1 MIVRSATDFAIV
13 TCDPA
18 GLITS
23 WSPGA
28 EAVMGWTA
36 AEAVHQ
42 HIALFFTPED
52 VVAGRPEA
60 EMAESATTG
69 SAADERWHL
78 KRDGTRFWAS
88 GELQPLRENCRTVGF
103 VKILRDR
110 TEHVAL
116 QEKLAAAE
124 QQTSAAEK
132 RITADGERLQ
142 AMFAAAPG
150 FIAVLRGPDHVF
162 DFANASYNRLV
173 GNRPLIGRSVRE
185 ALPEVRGQG
194 FYALLDLVY
203 ASGNRATAAQQ
214 PIMLTGESGTLEQRF
229 VSFVYEPMRDPD
241 GAVTGIFV
249 EGFDSTDAALARA
262 KADQVSAE
270 QAAILG
276 QLAEGVVATD
286 ETGRI
291 TFVNA
296 AAAALHGVARLDVG
310 PEDYSEAYQLLT
322 ENGEPYPSSELPL
335 ARAVARAEIVRDARW
350 RIRRPDRSE
359 VLAIGN
365 AQPVV
370 VDGRQIGA
378 VLTVRD
384 DTERSLGEERI
395 RRSEAE
401 LKLVLDASAG
411 GFYAVDADGV
421 ARICNRN
428 FLRLLGFEREDEV
441 LGRRL
446 HDVIHH
452 SHPDNTPYRAADC
465 PIHRAAA
472 GGQPAHVADEVF
484 FRRDGTPI
492 PVEYWAEPIFR
503 DGKHAGAVCTF
514 IEISARRVAENA
526 LREETRTLETLNEVF
541 AQVAG
546 ELDLERVV
554 QLVTDAGR
562 EITGAEFGAFFY
574 NRVTD
579 QGDMMLYT
587 LSGIDRSAFERFG
600 MPRATA
606 IFHPTLSGEGLVRSD
621 DITKDSRYGLSAP
634 HHGMPEGH
642 VPVRSYLAVPVVSRS
657 GDSIGGLF
665 YGHGEAGR
673 FDARHER
680 LLVGIAGQAAT
691 AIDNARLFEAAQ
703 REIARRQKVEER
715 REFLLQLGDRLRVA
729 RTADGAKLA
738 AAESLGSYLGAARAG
753 YGEVDE
759 EGEIVRVR
767 RDWISGPEI
776 GSLAGEARILDGFG
790 PDIVAELRAGRTLV
804 VEDCMADSRAGEAY
818 AETWNSIGCRSL
830 VVVPLVRD
838 DRLRA
843 LFYLHEPFPRC
854 WTGEE
859 VALADEVA
867 ARTWDA
873 VARAR
878 AEDALRASET
888 RYRTL
893 FEAIDAGFCILQM
906 KFDAQGHAVDYR
918 FDEVN
923 PAFGRQTGLFD
934 AQGRWIRDLTPD
946 FEQHWVDL
954 YGRVA
959 RTREPARYENASEA
973 LGRWFDVYAFAID
986 GPDDGRVAVLF
997 NDISERKKAELDL
1010 TELNRTLEARVAQ
1023 TVAERDMI
1031 WRTSQDLFLVCGF
1044 DGFYRSANPAWHSV
1058 MGYEL
1063 EDVVGARFDAFVNPD
1078 DVPLATEAF
1087 EGLVAGKVVKGLDIR
1102 IRARDGSERWVS
1114 WTCVPHGDAFYAAGR
1129 DVTGRKELEEQLRQ
1143 SQKMEAVGQLTGG
1156 IAHDFNNLL
1165 TIVSGNIDMAKRSLG
1180 ADGNPRALRSLGN
1193 AAKGADRAAALTQR
1207 LLAFSRRQPLQPRET
1222 DVNKLIT
1229 GMTELLDRALGET
1242 VDLQVV
1248 TGAGLWRVEVDP
1260 NQLEN
1265 AILNLAVNARDAM
1278 PTGGKLTIETNNAAI
1293 DDAYAA
1299 SQREVVPGQYVLI
1312 SVTDTGEGMPPEIV
1326 AKAFDPF
1333 FSTKEVGKGTGLGLS
1348 QVYGYVK
1355 QSGGHV
1361 KIYSEAG
1368 QGTTIKIYLPRLVA
1382 AINGVEED
1390 AAEAIPAA
1398 PGMESILVV
1407 EDDDDVRIYTVDSLR
1422 ELGYRVLEAHDAAS
1436 ALRLLERQD
1445 EAPRLLLTDVV
1456 MPGMSGRELA
1466 DTARAKWPEM
1476 RVLFT
1481 TGYARNAIVHGGRL
1495 DAGVELLPKPF
1506 TYEALAAKIREVL
1519 EKSGSGRAMVLDA
1532 SEKERSGIAA
1542 ALTRLGFEAE
1552 PAADLREALG
1562 KLRAAAGRFDVV
1574 VMSGAIP
1581 VENLDAAIAKL
1592 HAVRNDLPVLIIS
1605 AGGAERL
1612 PARYAD
1618 RPCVGVVCTSRMPD
1632 DLEDHLTRIRVECAN
1647 AS

>member
-1 MIVRSATDFAIV
+1 
-13 TCDPA
+13 
-18 GLITS
+18 
-23 WSPGA
+23 
-28 EAVMGWTA
+28 
-36 AEAVHQ
+36 
-42 HIALFFTPED
+42 
-52 VVAGRPEA
+52 
-60 EMAESATTG
+60 
-69 SAADERWHL
+69 
-78 KRDGTRFWAS
+78 
-88 GELQPLRENCRTVGF
+88 
-103 VKILRDR
+103 
-110 TEHVAL
+110 
-116 QEKLAAAE
+116 
-124 QQTSAAEK
+124 
-132 RITADGERLQ
+132 
-142 AMFAAAPG
+142 
-150 FIAVLRGPDHVF
+150 
-162 DFANASYNRLV
+162 
-173 GNRPLIGRSVRE
+173 
-185 ALPEVRGQG
+185 
-194 FYALLDLVY
+194 
-203 ASGNRATAAQQ
+203 
-214 PIMLTGESGTLEQRF
+214 
-229 VSFVYEPMRDPD
+229 
-241 GAVTGIFV
+241 
-249 EGFDSTDAALARA
+249 
-262 KADQVSAE
+262 
-270 QAAILG
+270 
-276 QLAEGVVATD
+276 
-286 ETGRI
+286 
-291 TFVNA
+291 
-296 AAAALHGVARLDVG
+296 
-310 PEDYSEAYQLLT
+310 
-322 ENGEPYPSSELPL
+322 
-335 ARAVARAEIVRDARW
+335 
-350 RIRRPDRSE
+350 
-359 VLAIGN
+359 
-365 AQPVV
+365 
-370 VDGRQIGA
+370 
-378 VLTVRD
+378 
-384 DTERSLGEERI
+384 
-395 RRSEAE
+395 
-401 LKLVLDASAG
+401 
-411 GFYAVDADGV
+411 
-421 ARICNRN
+421 
-428 FLRLLGFEREDEV
+428 
-441 LGRRL
+441 
-446 HDVIHH
+446 
-452 SHPDNTPYRAADC
+452 
-465 PIHRAAA
+465 
-472 GGQPAHVADEVF
+472 
-484 FRRDGTPI
+484 
-492 PVEYWAEPIFR
+492 
-503 DGKHAGAVCTF
+503 
-514 IEISARRVAENA
+514 
-526 LREETRTLETLNEVF
+526 
-541 AQVAG
+541 
-546 ELDLERVV
+546 
-554 QLVTDAGR
+554 
-562 EITGAEFGAFFY
+562 
-574 NRVTD
+574 
-579 QGDMMLYT
+579 
-587 LSGIDRSAFERFG
+587 
-600 MPRATA
+600 
-606 IFHPTLSGEGLVRSD
+606 
-621 DITKDSRYGLSAP
+621 
-634 HHGMPEGH
+634 
-642 VPVRSYLAVPVVSRS
+642 
-657 GDSIGGLF
+657 
-665 YGHGEAGR
+665 
-673 FDARHER
+673 
-680 LLVGIAGQAAT
+680 
-691 AIDNARLFEAAQ
+691 
-703 REIARRQKVEER
+703 
-715 REFLLQLGDRLRVA
+715 
-729 RTADGAKLA
+729 LA
-738 AAESLGSYLGAARAG
+738 AAESLGRYLGAARAG

-767 RDWISGPEI
+767 RDWIVRPEV

-790 PDIVAELRAGRTLV
+790 PDIVAKLRAGRTLV
-804 VEDCMADSRAGEAY
+804 VEDCMADPRAGEAY

-838 DRLRA
+838 DQLRA
-843 LFYLHEPFPRC
+843 LFYLHEPCPRL
-854 WTGEE
+854 WTDEE

-906 KFDAQGHAVDYR
+906 KIDAQGQAVDYR

-923 PAFGRQTGLFD
+923 PAFGRQTGLFE

-997 NDISERKKAELDL
+997 NDISERKQAELEL

-1044 DGFYRSANPAWHSV
+1044 DGYYRSANPAWRSV
-1058 MGYEL
+1058 MGYDL
-1063 EDVVGARFDAFVNPD
+1063 DDVVGSRFDAMVHPD
-1078 DVPLATEAF
+1078 DIALAAEAF
-1087 EGLVAGKVVKGLDIR
+1087 ESLVAGNVVKGLDVR
-1102 IRARDGSERWVS
+1102 MRASDGSERWVS
-1114 WTCVPHGDAFYAAGR
+1114 WTCVPQGDAFYAAGR

-1180 ADGNPRALRSLGN
+1180 VDGNPRALRSLGN

-1382 AINGVEED
+1382 AINGAEED
-1390 AAEAIPAA
+1390 AAEAVPAA

-1436 ALRLLERQD
+1436 ALRLLERQE

-1506 TYEALAAKIREVL
+1506 TYEALAAKVREVL
-1519 EKSGSGRAMVLDA
+1519 EKSGSGRAMVLDP
-1532 SEKERSGIAA
+1532 SEKERGGIAA
-1542 ALTRLGFEAE
+1542 ALTELGFEAE

-1562 KLRAAAGRFDVV
+1562 KLRAAAGRFDIVV
-1574 VMSGAIP
+1574 LSDRGSAETV
-1581 VENLDAAIAKL
+1581 DAAVAQM

-1605 AGGAERL
+1605 TRDAERL
-1612 PARYAD
+1612 AVFYAD
-1618 RPCVGVVCTSRMPD
+1618 HPCIGVTPSSRMPG
-1632 DLEDHLTRIRVECAN
+1632 DLEEHLIHLRVNCAN
-1647 AS
+1647 GS